1 MAKFDCSCGHSWDI
15 TGGVTIRVVGGK
27 IRNFNGNDPAD
38 VCHKCDSVVEQT
50 KTTEGYAG
58 IVKAHTGT
66 VGNFKKS

>member
-1 MAKFDCSCGHSWDI
+1 M
-15 TGGVTIRVVGGK
+15 RVRDGK
-27 IRNFNGNDPAD
+27 VRQFKDDKPCD
-38 VCHKCDSVVEQT
+38 VCTECDTVVEQT